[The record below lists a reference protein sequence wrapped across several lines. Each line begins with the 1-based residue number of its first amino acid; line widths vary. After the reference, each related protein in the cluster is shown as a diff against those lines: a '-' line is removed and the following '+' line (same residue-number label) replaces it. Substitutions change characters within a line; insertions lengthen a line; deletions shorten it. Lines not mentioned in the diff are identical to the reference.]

1 MISRKEFMKKY
12 LSIIVLSLCSFFLFG
27 FKVSALDVNINFD
40 NHDHFNFFYEMKED
54 TPFYRFLIGQGENL
68 KDYLHDL
75 YNADLKYLEIHYVS
89 DIIGCDQNVD
99 CNQTMSYIP
108 ENAYYLIYSSNY
120 NKPYVNFNDNVF
132 SVYYDHYSTTSRTQ
146 VYYFFDEDSNYL
158 GKYSDNSSPVAPKF
172 HFYNSDYNVD
182 NFEYF
187 ISSLYYFDDSI
198 TYYSNNSTPNIR
210 IKSVVIDNTEYIL
223 SSDNWLSNIWHGIV
237 SFFTGAEYLSY
248 SGYGLEYF
256 RKDYV
261 ITSSKGFS
269 GLINVLSLTD
279 DNVSVPGN
287 YQSKSFS
294 LTDELHL
301 YPLTSCS
308 VDDIAL
314 YVRANSDEKFTIFL
328 NSVNEEDEFTYRS
341 SYYAEYVPKVN
352 RFIKLNPLN
361 VLDTNSVS
369 TNIEVSDF
377 TKFIYRLSRL
387 NNFNVYTVYYNP
399 SCYSSVYVGESLEW
413 TNPNSSNTIIVS
425 PDYDNWTDPE
435 NIGSGNSIGF
445 FDSPYNAEDLL
456 QTGWSNAGSF
466 VSAANTIVSL
476 TFTLFNEMPPEMQAL
491 LFMFFSIGLVLIIL
505 KIFL

>member
-40 NHDHFNFFYEMKED
+40 NHDYFNFFYEMKED

-75 YNADLKYLEIHYVS
+75 YSADLKYLEIHYVS

-172 HFYNSDYNVD
+172 HFYNSDYNLD
-182 NFEYF
+182 TFEYF

-314 YVRANSDEKFTIFL
+314 YVRANSDEKFSIYL
-328 NSVNEEDEFTYRS
+328 NGINSNDEMSYQS
-341 SYYAEYVPKVN
+341 SYYSSYMPVVN
-352 RFIKLNPLN
+352 RFMKINPLR
-361 VLDTNSVS
+361 VY
-369 TNIEVSDF
+369 NIDRSLVNLTVDDF
-377 TKFIYRLSRL
+377 TSYIYRLSRG
-387 NNFNVYTVYYNP
+387 NNFDVYTVYYNP
-399 SCYSSVYVGESLEW
+399 NCYSSVYVGESLEW
-413 TNPNSSNTIIVS
+413 TNPNSSNTITVS

-435 NIGSGNSIGF
+435 NIVAGNSENF
-445 FDSPYNAEDLL
+445 VFDTINP
-456 QTGWSNAGSF
+456 SNIFEKAWNGAKNF
-466 VSAANTIVSL
+466 VSAAETIVSL
-476 TFTLFNEMPPEMQAL
+476 SFTLFTEMPPEMQAL
-491 LFMFFSIGLVLIIL
+491 LYTFFVIGVILLFL
-505 KIFL
+505 KIFR